1 MRKAVAN
8 AFKDMHRQQ
17 MVESERQQGEL
28 QQQLAKAVAELAV
41 ATQEVQKLRVLEEE
55 VQKMKELEKEVQKL
69 RMVEKEEQTLRV
81 LEEERARE
89 RQRNLEL
96 EELIGRL
103 RLPSVLDTN
112 RRWFT
117 CSVPPV
123 LRAQTALVWK
133 KRIWFPADCQGSGAT
148 SPRTPWIGCS
158 LQSGRACPHP
168 RDQCA
173 TGMAEA
179 SAYAISRADTVGHER
194 RPERSQRV
202 RAALSQFAPQQAQS
216 MCYNLSGE

>member
-1 MRKAVAN
+1 VAN
-8 AFKDMHRQQ
+8 AFKDMHCQQ
-17 MVESERQQGEL
+17 KVESERQQREL
-28 QQQLAKAVAELAV
+28 RQQLAKAVAELAV

-69 RMVEKEEQTLRV
+69 RMVEKEAQTLRV
-81 LEEERARE
+81 LEEELARE

-103 RLPSVLDTN
+103 RLPSVLDAN

-133 KRIWFPADCQGSGAT
+133 KIWFPADCQGSGAT
-148 SPRTPWIGCS
+148 SPRTPWTGCS
-158 LQSGRACPHP
+158 LQSSRACPHP
-168 RDQCA
+168 RD
-173 TGMAEA
+173 
-179 SAYAISRADTVGHER
+179 
-194 RPERSQRV
+194 
-202 RAALSQFAPQQAQS
+202 
-216 MCYNLSGE
+216 